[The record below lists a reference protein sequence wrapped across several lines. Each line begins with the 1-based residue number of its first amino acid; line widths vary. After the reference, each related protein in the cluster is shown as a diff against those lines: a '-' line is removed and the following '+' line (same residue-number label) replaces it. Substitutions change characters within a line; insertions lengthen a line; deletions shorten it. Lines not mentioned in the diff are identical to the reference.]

1 MKYLIICFCFCFIF
15 LLCDFSLFRKTEEN
29 TNLPSSFIQK
39 PVSFPDND
47 PEEIQKQ
54 LTSIAQRY
62 SSKAIEWWILYKKA
76 LLFQKKDPELFCHN
90 MRFLS
95 QIEEFPLKYHSHL
108 NLYIHCDADVKVDL
122 SYFPEWMKK
131 KIIKE
136 WNKKA
141 KALKKGKEIMES
153 SYYMYKFSED
163 KNIREQHLVKAIN
176 LAKELKDERLET
188 WRKKLHTLSPRY
200 IPQPS
205 HSQKLIVANDFKHVR
220 RFKKAIF
227 YYRQLLNS
235 SQSSFHDKNEA
246 FKKIRWVYKTQKNN
260 KKYLVATIQWKNW
273 LKKKMKTEKKAMSAY
288 HNISFLLART
298 QWTLNQNS
306 KALNTL
312 KQIEKELQGK
322 FSLFQVYRMKAL
334 IFEEKDDLD
343 KSIVFFE
350 KALKEN
356 FYNREVREK
365 TKWSYGWVLKK
376 AGKKEASINVLREL
390 LETTGSDYLPSRI
403 LFWIGRTYEDMKE
416 TKKAQTIYEELITKD
431 PLSYYGFLAHYKL
444 NQQIEIDQKKKFSE
458 EAHDIDYTVAQWLL
472 SLNEYDSALDFLK
485 YKSKQYQTDVNK
497 KTNKWITLF
506 YYMGKAKS
514 YFPLFKMVGSLPLEE
529 RTVFFRSYTDLMF
542 PVIYTEEIEK
552 ASHLFNVE
560 KEFIYALIRQE
571 SAWNPKARSPADAFG
586 LMQIRPFVAKKVAR
600 TNGVSYKNMYDLYKP
615 QKNILL
621 GTAFLKQLFD
631 KYNSQFITTV
641 AVYNAGRTAVLHWL
655 KQNPPEKNDPLS
667 FIEEIPYEETRT
679 YVRLLIRNIIFY
691 KLLIHPERKI
701 FFPKWLLNMHPST

>member
-1 MKYLIICFCFCFIF
+1 MKYLIICFCLCFVFI
-15 LLCDFSLFRKTEEN
+15 LCDFSVFRKTEES
-29 TNLPSSFIQK
+29 TNLPHSFIQE
-39 PVSFPDND
+39 PASFPTDN

-54 LTSIAQRY
+54 LTLIAQRY

-76 LLFQKKDPELFCHN
+76 LIFQKKDPELFCHN

-95 QIEEFPLKYHSHL
+95 QIDGFPLQYQAHL
-108 NLYIHCDADVKVDL
+108 NLYVHCNADIKIDL

-131 KIIKE
+131 KITKE

-141 KALKKGKEIMES
+141 RASKNKKEIMES
-153 SYYMYKFSED
+153 SYYMYELSED
-163 KNIREQHLVKAIN
+163 KNIRERHLVKAIN
-176 LAKELKDERLET
+176 LAKELEDERLET
-188 WRKKLHTLSPRY
+188 WRKKLQILSPRY
-200 IPQPS
+200 ISNPS

-220 RFKKAIF
+220 RFKKAVF
-227 YYRQLLNS
+227 YYRQLLNN

-246 FKKIRWVYKTQKNN
+246 FKKIRWVYKVQKNN
-260 KKYLVATIQWKNW
+260 KKYLTATIQWKNW
-273 LKKKMKTEKKAMSAY
+273 LKRKMKKEKKAMSTY

-298 QWTLNQNS
+298 QWTLNQSS
-306 KALNTL
+306 KALSTL
-312 KQIEKELQGK
+312 RQIEKELQGR

-334 IFEEKDDLD
+334 IFEEKNDLD
-343 KSIVFFE
+343 KSIFFFE
-350 KALKEN
+350 KALKEK

-365 TKWSYGWVLKK
+365 TKWSYAWVLKK
-376 AGKKEASINVLREL
+376 VGKKEASINVLKEL
-390 LETTGSDYLPSRI
+390 LETTKSDYLPSRI

-416 TKKAQTIYEELITKD
+416 EKKAQTTYKKLITKD

-444 NQQIEIDQKKKFSE
+444 NYQIKIDQKKNFSQE
-458 EAHDIDYTVAQWLL
+458 KDDTDYTIVQWLL

-485 YKSKQYQTDVNK
+485 YKSNQYQTDLDK
-497 KTNKWITLF
+497 KAKEWATLF
-506 YYMGKAKS
+506 YYMAMARS
-514 YFPLFKMVGSLPLEE
+514 HFPLFKMVGNLPVEE

-542 PVIYTEEIEK
+542 PIIYTKEVEK
-552 ASHLFNVE
+552 AARLFNVE

-586 LMQIRPFVAKKVAR
+586 LMQIRPFVARKVAR

-615 QKNILL
+615 QKNIIL

-641 AVYNAGRTAVLHWL
+641 AVYNAGRTAVLRWL
-655 KQNPPEKNDPLS
+655 KQKPPEKDPLS

-691 KLLIHPERKI
+691 KLLTHPERKA
-701 FFPKWLLNMHPST
+701 FFPNWILNMQPPSK